1 MFEGPRGLKPAAH
14 SPRLVLACRDKDV
27 SFGEVLLQRKK
38 ITAAQLEQAT
48 AARKSSERIEHC
60 LVRLGFI
67 NERDYLEIY
76 GEQLSIPVVDLSE
89 IEIDEELLKQAPS
102 KVVHR
107 DRVIPIDRRD
117 GAIRVATNNP
127 FNLYAF
133 DELRMLMGAKI
144 ETVLATGEEI
154 SRVIKQYYGV
164 GGHTV
169 ETMIGQSDVEVISE
183 ADPDN
188 ADLIEQAQEATVVKL
203 VNEILLEAIRDRASD
218 VHIEPYEDDLK
229 IRYRIDGVLHTTN
242 VPPEIRRFHAAIVSR
257 IKILSNL
264 NIAEKRLPQDGG
276 FKIKAQN
283 RDIDLRVSIIP
294 TAFGGA
300 VVMRILDKQSVLFSL
315 DQLGLIDEPL
325 AGVNHLISQPYGII
339 LVTGPTGSG
348 KTTTLYAALNTIRND
363 TIKILTIEDPIEYY
377 LDGIQQVQIKPH
389 IGLTFAS
396 ALRSFLR
403 HDPDVILVGEIRDFD
418 TAEVAI
424 NASLTG
430 HLVFSTLH
438 TNDAVTATTRLLDMG
453 VEPFLV
459 SSAVSGVLAQRL
471 VRRICKHCREEYEPD
486 PLDVPPDFKLQ
497 PGQKVYR
504 GVGCR
509 ECRHT
514 GYRGRL
520 GIFELMMIDDK
531 IRELILQHKSATEI
545 LEAARAQGL
554 ILMREDGWAK
564 VLKGITTI
572 EEIARVTKIDA
583 AALVQ

>member
-1 MFEGPRGLKPAAH
+1 MASLTLDDVLLKRGL
-14 SPRLVLACRDKDV
+14 
-27 SFGEVLLQRKK
+27 
-38 ITAAQLEQAT
+38 ITSTQLEQAQ
-48 AARKSSERIEHC
+48 AARKPSERIEHC
-60 LVRLGFI
+60 LARLGHI
-67 NERDYLEIY
+67 REMDYLQVY
-76 GEQLSIPVVDLSE
+76 SEQLAIPLVDLSE
-89 IEIDEELLKQAPS
+89 INIDKELLQQTPTKL
-102 KVVHR
+102 VHR
-107 DRVIPIDRRD
+107 DRVIPIDRRN
-117 GAIRVATNNP
+117 GTIRVATNNP

-133 DELRMLMGAKI
+133 DELRMLMGCKI
-144 ETVLATGEEI
+144 ETVLATSEEI
-154 SRVIKQYYGV
+154 SRIIKEHFGV

-169 ETMIGQSDVEVISE
+169 ETMIGDQRVEVVVD
-183 ADPDN
+183 ADN

-218 VHIEPYEDDLK
+218 IHIEPYENDLI

-283 RDIDLRVSIIP
+283 RDIDLRISIIP
-294 TAFGGA
+294 AAFGQA
-300 VVMRILDKQSVLFSL
+300 VVMRILDKQSALMSL
-315 DQLGLIDEPL
+315 SELGLMNEALDGMNL
-325 AGVNHLISQPYGII
+325 LIQQPYGII

-348 KTTTLYAALNTIRND
+348 KTTTLYAALNAIKND
-363 TIKILTIEDPIEYY
+363 TIKILTVEDPIEYY
-377 LDGIQQVQIKPH
+377 IDGIQQVGVKPH

-396 ALRSFLR
+396 GLRSFLR
-403 HDPDVILVGEIRDFD
+403 HDPDVILVGEIRDLE

-459 SSAVSGVLAQRL
+459 SSAISGVLAQRL
-471 VRRICKHCREEYEPD
+471 VRKICKQCKEEYTPESVDIPS
-486 PLDVPPDFKLQ
+486 DFKLDK
-497 PGQKVYR
+497 GRTIFKGR
-504 GVGCR
+504 GCR
-509 ECRHT
+509 DCRHS

-520 GIFELMMIDDK
+520 GIFELLSINEE
-531 IRELILQHKSATEI
+531 IREMILQRRSAGDIQTV
-545 LEAARAQGL
+545 AKKQGL
-554 ILMREDGWAK
+554 KLMRDDGWNK

-572 EEIARVTKIDA
+572 EEIVRVTKIDVS
-583 AALVQ
+583 ALAG

>member
-1 MFEGPRGLKPAAH
+1 MSL
-14 SPRLVLACRDKDV
+14 
-27 SFGEVLLQRKK
+27 GEVLLQRKK
-38 ITAAQLEQAT
+38 ITASQLEAGMD
-48 AARKSSERIEHC
+48 ARKSNERIEQT
-60 LVRLGFI
+60 LVRLGFVD
-67 NERDYLEIY
+67 ERDYLEIY
-76 GEQLSIPVVDLSE
+76 GEQLSIPLIDLSA
-89 IEIDEELLKQAPS
+89 IDLDEELLKLAPS

-107 DRVIPIDRRD
+107 DRVIPIDRHN

-144 ETVLATGEEI
+144 ETVLATSEEI
-154 SRVIKQYYGV
+154 SRVIKQHYGV
-164 GGHTV
+164 GGQTV
-169 ETMIGQSDVEVISE
+169 EEMIGDKGEVEIVSDFDI
-183 ADPDN
+183 DN

-218 VHIEPYEDDLK
+218 IHIEPYEDDLK

-294 TAFGGA
+294 TAYGGA

-315 DQLGLIDEPL
+315 DQLGLMDEPL
-325 AGVNHLISQPYGII
+325 TGIQDLIAQPYGII

-348 KTTTLYAALNTIRND
+348 KTTTLYAALNTIRSD
-363 TIKILTIEDPIEYY
+363 AIKILTIEDPIEYY
-377 LDGIQQVQIKPH
+377 LDGIQQVGVKPN

-403 HDPDVILVGEIRDFD
+403 HDPDVILVGEIRDLE

-438 TNDAVTATTRLLDMG
+438 TNDAATATTRLLDMG
-453 VEPFLV
+453 IEPFLV
-459 SSAVSGVLAQRL
+459 SSAISGVLAQRL
-471 VRRICKHCREEYEPD
+471 IRCICKHCKEEYIPD
-486 PLDVPPDFKLQ
+486 AADLPSDFKLEK
-497 PGQKVYR
+497 GEKIFR
-504 GVGCR
+504 GAGCR
-509 ECRHT
+509 ECRQT

-520 GIFELMMIDDK
+520 GIFELLVIDDQM
-531 IRELILQHKSATEI
+531 REMILQRKSATEI
-545 LEAARAQGL
+545 QATARAEGL
-554 ILMREDGWAK
+554 KLMRDDGWAK
-564 VLKGITTI
+564 VRKGISTI
-572 EEIARVTKIDA
+572 DEIVRVTKIDA
-583 AALVQ
+583 AALGQ

>member
-1 MFEGPRGLKPAAH
+1 LRITPERRKEL
-14 SPRLVLACRDKDV
+14 LLAQDEPV
-27 SFGEVLLQRKK
+27 SLGELLQQRKS
-38 ITAAQLEQAT
+38 ITPAQLKQAK
-48 AARKSSERIEHC
+48 AVRKPSERIENC

-67 NERDYLEIY
+67 HERDYLAIY
-76 GEQLSIPVVDLSE
+76 SEQLSIPLVDLRE
-89 IEIDEELLKQAPS
+89 IKIDVDLLKQTPS

-107 DRVIPIDRRD
+107 DRVIPIDRHD
-117 GAIRVATNNP
+117 GVIRVATSNP

-144 ETVLATGEEI
+144 ETVLATTEEI
-154 SRVIKQYYGV
+154 SRVIKEHFGV
-164 GGHTV
+164 GGQTV
-169 ETMIGQSDVEVISE
+169 EQMLGESDVEVVSE
-183 ADPDN
+183 VDADN

-218 VHIEPYEDDLK
+218 VHIEPYENDLK

-300 VVMRILDKQSVLFSL
+300 VVMRILDKQSVLLSM
-315 DQLGLIDEPL
+315 DQLGIVDEAL
-325 AGVNHLISQPYGII
+325 KGMQYLISQPYGII

-348 KTTTLYAALNTIRND
+348 KTTTLYAALNTIRSD
-363 TIKILTIEDPIEYY
+363 AIKVLTIEDPIEYY

-396 ALRSFLR
+396 GLRSFLR
-403 HDPDVILVGEIRDFD
+403 HDPDVILVGEIRDLE

-438 TNDAVTATTRLLDMG
+438 TNDAVTANTRLLDMG

-459 SSAVSGVLAQRL
+459 SSAISGVLAQRL
-471 VRRICKHCREEYEPD
+471 VRRICKDCRTEYAPD
-486 PLDVPPDFKLQ
+486 RGDLPADLRLER
-497 PGQKVYR
+497 GQKLYR
-504 GVGCR
+504 GAGCR
-509 ECRHT
+509 DCRGS
-514 GYRGRL
+514 GYRGRM
-520 GIFELMMIDDK
+520 GIFELLLIDDQL
-531 IRELILQHKSATEI
+531 REMIVHRKSASD
-545 LEAARAQGL
+545 LQVVARQKGL
-554 ILMREDGWAK
+554 KLMREDGWSK
-564 VLKGITTI
+564 VLAGSTTV
-572 EEIARVTKIDA
+572 EEVVRVTKTDVSAVI
-583 AALVQ
+583 

>member
-1 MFEGPRGLKPAAH
+1 MSVGET
-14 SPRLVLACRDKDV
+14 LVD
-27 SFGEVLLQRKK
+27 SKK
-38 ITAAQLEQAT
+38 ITKAQLEQAL
-48 AARKSSERIEHC
+48 ASRKSSERVEHS

-67 NERDYLEIY
+67 DERDFLEVY
-76 GEQLSIPVVDLSE
+76 GKQLQIPLIDLAE
-89 IEIDEELLKQAPS
+89 IEIDEELLRQAPA

-107 DRVIPIDRRD
+107 DRVIPIDRHN
-117 GAIRVATNNP
+117 GSIRVATNNP

-154 SRVIKQYYGV
+154 SRVIKQHFGV

-169 ETMIGQSDVEVISE
+169 EAMMDGSEMQVVVES
-183 ADPDN
+183 DPDN

-300 VVMRILDKQSVLFSL
+300 VVMRILDKQSVMMSL

-325 AGVNHLISQPYGII
+325 AGVQHLISQPYGII

-363 TIKILTIEDPIEYY
+363 TIKILTVEDPIEYY
-377 LDGIQQVQIKPH
+377 LDGIQQVGVKAN

-396 ALRSFLR
+396 GLRSFLR
-403 HDPDVILVGEIRDFD
+403 HDPDVILVGEIRDLE

-438 TNDAVTATTRLLDMG
+438 TNDAATAATRLLDMG

-459 SSAVSGVLAQRL
+459 SSAISGVLGQRL
-471 VRRICKHCREEYEPD
+471 VRRICKHCKEEYIPD
-486 PLDVPPDFKLQ
+486 PIDVPSDFLIE
-497 PGQKVYR
+497 PGQPVFR
-504 GVGCR
+504 GAGCR
-509 ECRHT
+509 ECRHS
-514 GYRGRL
+514 GYRGRV
-520 GIFELMMIDDK
+520 GIYELLMINEE
-531 IRELILQHKSATEI
+531 IREMILRRKSAGEL
-545 LEAARAQGL
+545 LEVARTKHGL
-554 ILMREDGWAK
+554 KVMREDGLAK
-564 VLKGITTI
+564 VLQGFTTI
-572 EEIARVTKIDA
+572 EEINRVTKVDVS
-583 AALVQ
+583 ALD

>member
-1 MFEGPRGLKPAAH
+1 MP
-14 SPRLVLACRDKDV
+14 VTI
-27 SFGEVLLQRKK
+27 GEVLLQRKV
-38 ITAAQLEQAT
+38 ITPAQLKEAKG
-48 AARKSSERIEHC
+48 ARKASERIEHC
-60 LVRLGFI
+60 LVRLGHI
-67 NERDYLEIY
+67 DEREYLEVY
-76 GEQLSIPVVDLSE
+76 SEQLSVPLVDLAKV
-89 IEIDEELLKQAPS
+89 EIDAELLRQTPS
-102 KVVHR
+102 KLVHR
-107 DRVIPIDRRD
+107 DRVIPIDRHN
-117 GAIRVATNNP
+117 GTIRVATNNP

-154 SRVIKQYYGV
+154 SRVIKQHFGV

-169 ETMIGQSDVEVISE
+169 EAMIDESDDGGVTVVSE
-183 ADPDN
+183 YDQDN

-203 VNEILLEAIRDRASD
+203 VNEILLEAVRDRASD
-218 VHIEPYEDDLK
+218 VHIEPYENDLK

-264 NIAEKRLPQDGG
+264 NIAERRLPQDGG
-276 FKIKAQN
+276 FKIRAQN

-300 VVMRILDKQSVLFSL
+300 VVMRILDKQSVLISL
-315 DQLGLIDEPL
+315 DQLGLIDEAL
-325 AGVNHLISQPYGII
+325 EGVQQLISQPYGII

-348 KTTTLYAALNTIRND
+348 KTTTLYSALNSIRND
-363 TIKILTIEDPIEYY
+363 TIKILTVEDPIEYY
-377 LDGIQQVQIKPH
+377 LDGIQQVGVKPN

-396 ALRSFLR
+396 GLRSFLR
-403 HDPDVILVGEIRDFD
+403 HDPDVILVGEIRDLE

-459 SSAVSGVLAQRL
+459 SSSISGVLAQRL
-471 VRRICKHCREEYEPD
+471 VRKICKHCAEPYTPEAAD
-486 PLDVPPDFKLQ
+486 LPSDLVLAK
-497 PGQKVYR
+497 GQKLTR
-504 GVGCR
+504 GAGCR
-509 ECRHT
+509 ECRNS

-520 GIFELMMIDDK
+520 GIFELLMISDEL
-531 IRELILQHKSATEI
+531 REMIVHRQSATDMYAI
-545 LEAARAQGL
+545 ARKQGL
-554 ILMREDGWAK
+554 KPMREDGWAK
-564 VLKGITTI
+564 VRAGMTTI
-572 EEIARVTKIDA
+572 DEIVRVTKVDI
-583 AALVQ
+583 AALD

>member
-1 MFEGPRGLKPAAH
+1 VSVGDV
-14 SPRLVLACRDKDV
+14 LVKR
-27 SFGEVLLQRKK
+27 SK
-38 ITAAQLEQAT
+38 ITKAQLEQGRSAQ
-48 AARKSSERIEHC
+48 KPSERVEQC

-67 NERDYLEIY
+67 DERDYLEVY
-76 GEQLSIPVVDLSE
+76 GEQLHIPLVDLSE
-89 IEIDEELLKQAPS
+89 IEIDEDLLKQAPT

-107 DRVIPIDRRD
+107 DRVIPIDRSN
-117 GAIRVATNNP
+117 GSIRVATNNP

-133 DELRMLMGAKI
+133 DELRMLMGSKI

-154 SRVIKQYYGV
+154 SRVIKQHFGV

-169 ETMIGQSDVEVISE
+169 EAMIDDGDVVELIGE
-183 ADPDN
+183 HDADN

-300 VVMRILDKQSVLFSL
+300 VVMRILDKQSVLLSL
-315 DQLGLIDEPL
+315 DQLGLIDEAL
-325 AGVNHLISQPYGII
+325 DGVTQLINQPYGII

-363 TIKILTIEDPIEYY
+363 TIKILTVEDPIEYY
-377 LDGIQQVQIKPH
+377 LDGIQQVNVKTD
-389 IGLTFAS
+389 IGLSFA
-396 ALRSFLR
+396 AGLRSFLR
-403 HDPDVILVGEIRDFD
+403 HDPDVILVGEIRDLE

-438 TNDAVTATTRLLDMG
+438 TNDAVTAATRLLDMG

-471 VRRICKHCREEYEPD
+471 VRRICKHCKEEYVPE
-486 PLDVPPDFKLQ
+486 PLDVPNDFALE
-497 PGQKVYR
+497 PGQKVSR

-509 ECRHT
+509 ECRHS
-514 GYRGRL
+514 GYRGRV
-520 GIFELMMIDDK
+520 GIYELLLINDE
-531 IRELILQHKSATEI
+531 IREMILHRQSAGEI
-545 LEAARAQGL
+545 LEVARTKHNL
-554 ILMREDGWAK
+554 KVMREDGWAK
-564 VLKGITTI
+564 VIKGYTTI
-572 EEIARVTKIDA
+572 EEITRVTKVDV
-583 AALVQ
+583 AALD

>member
-1 MFEGPRGLKPAAH
+1 M
-14 SPRLVLACRDKDV
+14 

>member
-1 MFEGPRGLKPAAH
+1 MSLGK
-14 SPRLVLACRDKDV
+14 
-27 SFGEVLLQRKK
+27 VLLQRKK

-48 AARKSSERIEHC
+48 AARKPSERIEQC
-60 LVRLGFI
+60 LARLGFVS
-67 NERDYLEIY
+67 EREYLEIY
-76 GEQLSIPVVDLSE
+76 GEQLSIPLVELSE
-89 IEIDEELLKQAPS
+89 IAIDAELLKRAPTTI
-102 KVVHR
+102 VHR
-107 DRVIPIDRRD
+107 DRVIPIDQQN
-117 GAIRVATNNP
+117 GCIRVATSNP

-144 ETVLATGEEI
+144 ETVLATSEEI
-154 SRVIKQYYGV
+154 SRVIKQHYGV

-169 ETMIGQSDVEVISE
+169 ESMIGDSQVEIVGEID
-183 ADPDN
+183 ADN

-294 TAFGGA
+294 TAYGGA
-300 VVMRILDKQSVLFSL
+300 VVMRILDKQSVLLSL
-315 DQLGLIDEPL
+315 QQLGLTDEPL
-325 AGVNHLISQPYGII
+325 VGVKHLISQPYGII

-363 TIKILTIEDPIEYY
+363 AIKILTIEDPIEYY

-396 ALRSFLR
+396 GLRSFLR
-403 HDPDVILVGEIRDFD
+403 HDPDVILVGEIRDIE

-459 SSAVSGVLAQRL
+459 SSAISGVLGQRL
-471 VRRICKHCREEYEPD
+471 TRKICKHCREEYVPD
-486 PLDVPPDFKLQ
+486 RVDVPPDFKLE
-497 PGQKVYR
+497 PGAKVCR
-504 GVGCR
+504 GTGCR
-509 ECRHT
+509 ECRNS

-520 GIFELMMIDDK
+520 GIFELLMINDEL
-531 IRELILQHKSATEI
+531 REMILHRKSAGEL
-545 LEAARAQGL
+545 LEVARRKHGL
-554 ILMREDGWAK
+554 KVMREDGWLK
-564 VLKGITTI
+564 VLNGHTTI
-572 EEIARVTKIDA
+572 DEIVRVTKVDVGAIDE
-583 AALVQ
+583 

>member
-1 MFEGPRGLKPAAH
+1 
-14 SPRLVLACRDKDV
+14 V
-27 SFGEVLLQRKK
+27 SLGEVLLERRR
-38 ITAAQLEQAT
+38 ISAAQLDQAM
-48 AARKSSERIEHC
+48 AARKPSERIEHC

-67 NERDYLEIY
+67 TERDYLEIF
-76 GEQLSIPVVDLSE
+76 GEQLSIPVIDLSQVQ
-89 IEIDEELLKQAPS
+89 IDPELLRQAPS

-107 DRVIPIDRRD
+107 DRVIPIDRHN
-117 GAIRVATNNP
+117 GCIRVATSNP

-133 DELRMLMGAKI
+133 DELRMLMGSKI
-144 ETVLATGEEI
+144 ETVLATTEEI
-154 SRVIKQYYGV
+154 SRVIKQYFGV
-164 GGHTV
+164 GGQTV
-169 ETMIGQSDVEVISE
+169 EAMLGESDVEVIRE
-183 ADPDN
+183 ADADN

-218 VHIEPYEDDLK
+218 VHVEPYENDLK

-283 RDIDLRVSIIP
+283 RDIDIRVSIIP

-300 VVMRILDKQSVLFSL
+300 VVLRILDKQSALLSL
-315 DQLGLIDEPL
+315 AELGLMDEAL
-325 AGVNHLISQPYGII
+325 QGVQFLISQPYGII

-348 KTTTLYAALNTIRND
+348 KTTTLYAALNSIKND
-363 TIKILTIEDPIEYY
+363 KIKVLTIEDPIEYY

-396 ALRSFLR
+396 GLRSFLR
-403 HDPDVILVGEIRDFD
+403 HDPDVILVGEIRDLE

-438 TNDAVTATTRLLDMG
+438 TNDAVTSTTRLLDMG

-459 SSAVSGVLAQRL
+459 SSSISGVLAQRL
-471 VRRICKHCREEYEPD
+471 VRRNCKHCKETYVPEPHEVPAD
-486 PLDVPPDFKLQ
+486 FPLASGEKI
-497 PGQKVYR
+497 YR
-504 GVGCR
+504 GKGCR
-509 ECRHT
+509 ECRNT
-514 GYRGRL
+514 GYRGRM
-520 GIFELMMIDDK
+520 GIFELMLVNDQ
-531 IRELILQHKSATEI
+531 IREMIVQRRSATDILQV
-545 LEAARAQGL
+545 ARKQGL
-554 ILMREDGWAK
+554 KLMREDAWAK
-564 VLKGITTI
+564 VRKGLTTV
-572 EEIARVTKIDA
+572 EEVARVTKSDMA
-583 AALVQ
+583 AAVK

>member
-1 MFEGPRGLKPAAH
+1 MSL
-14 SPRLVLACRDKDV
+14 
-27 SFGEVLLQRKK
+27 GEVLVQKKK
-38 ITAAQLEQAT
+38 ITTAQLEQA
-48 AARKSSERIEHC
+48 AGARKSSERIEHC

-67 NERDYLEIY
+67 DERDYLEVY
-76 GEQLSIPVVDLSE
+76 GEQLSIPLVDLSE
-89 IEIDEELLKQAPS
+89 VDIDAELLQQAPS

-107 DRVIPIDRRD
+107 DRVIPIDRHN
-117 GAIRVATNNP
+117 GSIRVATNNP

-154 SRVIKQYYGV
+154 SRVIKQHYGV

-169 ETMIGQSDVEVISE
+169 EAMIGESDVEVIGE
-183 ADPDN
+183 IDPDN

-229 IRYRIDGVLHTTN
+229 IRYRVDGVLHTTN

-300 VVMRILDKQSVLFSL
+300 VVMRILDKQSVLMSL
-315 DQLGLIDEPL
+315 DQLGLIDEAL
-325 AGVNHLISQPYGII
+325 EGVTHLINQPYGII

-348 KTTTLYAALNTIRND
+348 KTTTLYGALNTIKND
-363 TIKILTIEDPIEYY
+363 TIKILTVEDPIEYY
-377 LDGIQQVQIKPH
+377 LDGIQQVGVKAN
-389 IGLTFAS
+389 IGLTFA
-396 ALRSFLR
+396 AGLRAFLR
-403 HDPDVILVGEIRDFD
+403 HDPDVILVGEIRDLE

-438 TNDAVTATTRLLDMG
+438 TNDAVTAATRLLDMG

-471 VRRICKHCREEYEPD
+471 VRKICKHCKEEFTPD
-486 PLDVPPDFKLQ
+486 PVDIPPDFTVEK
-497 PGQKVYR
+497 GQKFSR
-504 GVGCR
+504 GAGCR
-509 ECRHT
+509 ECRHS
-514 GYRGRL
+514 GYRGRM
-520 GIFELMMIDDK
+520 GIFELLMINDE
-531 IRELILQHKSATEI
+531 IREMILNRKSAGEI
-545 LEAARAQGL
+545 LDVARAKYDL
-554 ILMREDGWAK
+554 KVMREDGFSK
-564 VLKGITTI
+564 VLKGMTTL
-572 EEIARVTKIDA
+572 EEIARVTKVDIS
-583 AALVQ
+583 ALD

>member
-1 MFEGPRGLKPAAH
+1 MSIGET
-14 SPRLVLACRDKDV
+14 LV
-27 SFGEVLLQRKK
+27 QRKK
-38 ITAAQLEQAT
+38 ITAAQLKEAA
-48 AARKSSERIEHC
+48 AARKPSERVEHC
-60 LVRLGFI
+60 LVRLGYI
-67 NERDYLEIY
+67 AERDFLSVYS
-76 GEQLSIPVVDLSE
+76 EQLSIPFVELSDVTIDMDL
-89 IEIDEELLKQAPS
+89 LRQTPS

-107 DRVIPIDRRD
+107 DRVVPIDRNN
-117 GAIRVATNNP
+117 GTIRVATSNP

-144 ETVLATGEEI
+144 ETVLATSEEI
-154 SRVIKQYYGV
+154 SRVIKQHFGV
-164 GGHTV
+164 GGDTI
-169 ETMIGQSDVEVISE
+169 EQMIGHSDVEVIRDS
-183 ADPDN
+183 DPDN

-242 VPPEIRRFHAAIVSR
+242 VPPEIRRFQSAIVSR

-300 VVMRILDKQSVLFSL
+300 VVMRILDKQSTLLSL
-315 DQLGLIDEPL
+315 AQLGLMDDALTGMEY
-325 AGVNHLISQPYGII
+325 VISQPYGII

-348 KTTTLYAALNTIRND
+348 KTTTLYAALNSIKSD
-363 TIKILTIEDPIEYY
+363 KIKILTIEDPIEYY
-377 LDGIQQVQIKPH
+377 LDGIQQVQVKPH

-396 ALRSFLR
+396 GLRSFLR
-403 HDPDVILVGEIRDFD
+403 HDPDVILVGEIRDLE

-438 TNDAVTATTRLLDMG
+438 TNDAVTASTRLLDMG

-459 SSAVSGVLAQRL
+459 SSAVSGVLGQRL
-471 VRRICKHCREEYEPD
+471 VRRICKHCKEEYAPERGE
-486 PLDVPPDFKLQ
+486 VPSDFKLE
-497 PGQKVYR
+497 PGQKLTR
-504 GVGCR
+504 GRGCR
-509 ECRHT
+509 ECRNS
-514 GYRGRL
+514 GYRGRF
-520 GIFELMMIDDK
+520 GIYELLMITP
-531 IRELILQHKSATEI
+531 ELRDMIVQRKSATE
-545 LEAARAQGL
+545 LQTVARRQGL
-554 ILMREDGWAK
+554 KLMRDDGWSK
-564 VLKGITTI
+564 VLKGDTTV
-572 EEIARVTKIDA
+572 EEVVRVTKVDV
-583 AALVQ
+583 AALA

>member
-1 MFEGPRGLKPAAH
+1 VTVA
-14 SPRLVLACRDKDV
+14 
-27 SFGEVLLQRKK
+27 EVLVSLKK
-38 ITAAQLEQAT
+38 VSDAQLKEAQ
-48 AARKSSERIEHC
+48 AARKPTERIEQA

-67 NERDYLEIY
+67 NERDYLTIY
-76 GEQLSIPVVDLSE
+76 SEQLSIPLIDLSDV
-89 IEIDEELLKQAPS
+89 EIDPELLKQTPS

-107 DRVIPIDRRD
+107 DRVVPIDRHN
-117 GAIRVATNNP
+117 GTIRVATNNP

-133 DELRMLMGAKI
+133 DELRMLMGARI

-154 SRVIKQYYGV
+154 ARVIRQNYGV
-164 GGHTV
+164 GGDTVDQMMGGQRADTV
-169 ETMIGQSDVEVISE
+169 EVVSE
-183 ADPDN
+183 YEQDN

-203 VNEILLEAIRDRASD
+203 VNEILIEAIRDRASD
-218 VHIEPYEDDLK
+218 VHIEPYEGDLK

-300 VVMRILDKQSVLFSL
+300 VVMRILDKQSALTSL
-315 DQLGLIDEPL
+315 NNLGMQGQAYE
-325 AGVNHLISQPYGII
+325 AMTKLISQPYGII

-348 KTTTLYAALNTIRND
+348 KTTTLYSALNAIKND
-363 TIKILTIEDPIEYY
+363 SIKILTIEDPIEYY

-396 ALRSFLR
+396 GLRAFLR
-403 HDPDVILVGEIRDFD
+403 HDPDVILVGEIRDLD

-459 SSAVSGVLAQRL
+459 SSAISGVLAQRL
-471 VRRICKHCREEYEPD
+471 VRKICSNCRTAYTPD
-486 PLDVPPDFKLQ
+486 PSELPGDFKIE
-497 PGQKVYR
+497 PGTEIYR
-504 GVGCR
+504 GAGCR
-509 ECRHT
+509 DCRDS

-520 GIFELMMIDDK
+520 GIYELLNIDDEM
-531 IRELILQHKSATEI
+531 REMIVTRKSAGEI
-545 LEAARAQGL
+545 LEVARRKGL
-554 ILMREDGWAK
+554 ELMREDGWFK
-564 VLKGITTI
+564 VKEGITTV
-572 EEIARVTKIDA
+572 EEVTRVTKVDVE
-583 AALVQ
+583 ALAD

>member
-1 MFEGPRGLKPAAH
+1 M
-14 SPRLVLACRDKDV
+14 SI
-27 SFGEVLLQRKK
+27 GEVLHQRKL
-38 ITAAQLEQAT
+38 ISSTQLKQARS
-48 AARKSSERIEHC
+48 AKQPSERIEHC

-67 NERDYLEIY
+67 EERDFLQVYS
-76 GEQLSIPVVDLSE
+76 EQLSIPLVELSE
-89 IEIDEELLKQAPS
+89 VQIDQELLMRTPS

-117 GAIRVATNNP
+117 GVIRVATNNP
-127 FNLYAF
+127 FNVYAF

-144 ETVLATGEEI
+144 ETVLATSEEI
-154 SRVIKQYYGV
+154 SRVIKQHFGV

-169 ETMIGQSDVEVISE
+169 EAMLGESGLEVVKE
-183 ADPDN
+183 ADADN

-218 VHIEPYEDDLK
+218 VHIEPYENDLK

-300 VVMRILDKQSVLFSL
+300 VVMRILDKQSVLLSL
-315 DQLGLIDEPL
+315 DQLGLIDEAL
-325 AGVNHLISQPYGII
+325 AGVQHVISQPYGII

-348 KTTTLYAALNTIRND
+348 KTTTLYAALNTIRSD
-363 TIKILTIEDPIEYY
+363 KIKILTIEDPIEYY

-389 IGLTFAS
+389 IGLSFA
-396 ALRSFLR
+396 AGLRSFLR
-403 HDPDVILVGEIRDFD
+403 HDPDVILVGEIRDLE

-438 TNDAVTATTRLLDMG
+438 TNDAVTSTTRLLDMG

-459 SSAVSGVLAQRL
+459 SSAISAVLAQRL
-471 VRRICKHCREEYEPD
+471 VRRTCKACKEEYTPD
-486 PLDVPPDFKLQ
+486 PRELPSDLKIEE
-497 PGQKVYR
+497 GQTLIR
-504 GVGCR
+504 GRGCR
-509 ECRHT
+509 ECRNS

-520 GIFELMMIDDK
+520 GIFELLLISDELREMIVQ
-531 IRELILQHKSATEI
+531 RRSATEM
-545 LEAARAQGL
+545 LTVARRNGL
-554 ILMREDGWAK
+554 KLMREDGWSK
-564 VLKGITTI
+564 VLKGMTTV
-572 EEIARVTKIDA
+572 EEVVRVTKIDVI
-583 AALVQ
+583 ALG

>member
-1 MFEGPRGLKPAAH
+1 MTVGD
-14 SPRLVLACRDKDV
+14 VLQ
-27 SFGEVLLQRKK
+27 QRKI
-38 ITAAQLEQAT
+38 ITSAQLKEAKT
-48 AARKSSERIEHC
+48 ARKASERIEHC
-60 LVRLGFI
+60 LVRLGYI
-67 NERDYLEIY
+67 DERHYLEVY
-76 GEQLSIPVVDLSE
+76 SEQLSVPLVDLSK
-89 IEIDEELLKQAPS
+89 IEIDDELLRQTPS
-102 KVVHR
+102 KLVHR
-107 DRVIPIDRRD
+107 DRVIPIDRHN
-117 GAIRVATNNP
+117 GTIRVATNNP

-154 SRVIKQYYGV
+154 SRVIKQHFGV

-169 ETMIGQSDVEVISE
+169 EAMIGDSEDVTVVSE
-183 ADPDN
+183 FNQDN

-218 VHIEPYEDDLK
+218 VHIEPYENDLK

-264 NIAEKRLPQDGG
+264 NIAERRLPQDGG
-276 FKIKAQN
+276 FKIRAQN

-300 VVMRILDKQSVLFSL
+300 VVMRILDKQSVLISL
-315 DQLGLIDEPL
+315 DQLGLMDEAL
-325 AGVNHLISQPYGII
+325 EGVEKLISQPYGII

-348 KTTTLYAALNTIRND
+348 KTTTLYSALNSIKND
-363 TIKILTIEDPIEYY
+363 EVKILTIEDPIEYY
-377 LDGIQQVQIKPH
+377 LDGIQQVGVKPN

-396 ALRSFLR
+396 GLRSFLR
-403 HDPDVILVGEIRDFD
+403 HDPDVILVGEIRDLE

-459 SSAVSGVLAQRL
+459 SSSISGVLAQRL
-471 VRRICKHCREEYEPD
+471 VRKVCKHCMEEYTPNVN
-486 PLDVPPDFKLQ
+486 DVPSDLVLEK
-497 PGQKVYR
+497 GQKLTR
-504 GVGCR
+504 GAGCR
-509 ECRHT
+509 ECRNS

-520 GIFELMMIDDK
+520 GIFELLLISDKLRDMIVRRD
-531 IRELILQHKSATEI
+531 SATEM
-545 LEAARAQGL
+545 LTVARKQGL
-554 ILMREDGWAK
+554 KSMREDGWAK
-564 VLKGITTI
+564 VRKGLTTI
-572 EEIARVTKIDA
+572 EEVVRVTKVDI
-583 AALVQ
+583 AALD

>member
-1 MFEGPRGLKPAAH
+1 
-14 SPRLVLACRDKDV
+14 V
-27 SFGEVLLQRKK
+27 SFGEVLLKQKK
-38 ITAAQLEQAT
+38 ITAAQLEQAV
-48 AARKSSERIEHC
+48 AVRKPSERIEHC

-67 NERDYLEIY
+67 NEVDYLEIY

-89 IEIDEELLKQAPS
+89 IEIDEELLRQAPS

-107 DRVIPIDRRD
+107 DRVIPIDRHN

-144 ETVLATGEEI
+144 ETVLATSEEI
-154 SRVIKQYYGV
+154 SRVIKKYYGV

-169 ETMIGQSDVEVISE
+169 EAMIGHSDVEIISE
-183 ADPDN
+183 TDPDN

-218 VHIEPYEDDLK
+218 IHIEPYEDDLK

-300 VVMRILDKQSVLFSL
+300 VVMRILDKQSVLFAL
-315 DQLGLIDEPL
+315 EQLGLIGEPL
-325 AGVNHLISQPYGII
+325 AGVLHLISQPYGII

-363 TIKILTIEDPIEYY
+363 TIKILTVEDPIEYY

-396 ALRSFLR
+396 GLRSFLR
-403 HDPDVILVGEIRDFD
+403 HDPDVILVGEIRDLD

-459 SSAVSGVLAQRL
+459 SSAISGVLAQRL
-471 VRRICKHCREEYEPD
+471 IRRICKHCREEYE
-486 PLDVPPDFKLQ
+486 LDALDLPSDFKLER
-497 PGQKVYR
+497 GQKVYR
-504 GVGCR
+504 GAGCR
-509 ECRHT
+509 ECRQT

-520 GIFELMMIDDK
+520 GIFELLMIDGVM
-531 IRELILQHKSATEI
+531 REMILQRKSATEI
-545 LEAARAQGL
+545 LETAQKRGL
-554 ILMREDGWAK
+554 KLMREDGWAK
-564 VLKGITTI
+564 VLKGITTV
-572 EEIARVTKIDA
+572 EEIVRVTKIDA
-583 AALVQ
+583 AALVG

>member
-1 MFEGPRGLKPAAH
+1 M
-14 SPRLVLACRDKDV
+14 SV
-27 SFGEVLLQRKK
+27 SLGEVLLQRKK
-38 ITAAQLEQAT
+38 ITASQLET
-48 AARKSSERIEHC
+48 AMDARKSNERIEQT
-60 LVRLGFI
+60 LVRLGFVD
-67 NERDYLEIY
+67 ERDYLEIY
-76 GEQLSIPVVDLSE
+76 GEQLSIPLIDLSAVE
-89 IEIDEELLKQAPS
+89 LDEELLKLAPS

-107 DRVIPIDRRD
+107 DRVIPIDRHN

-144 ETVLATGEEI
+144 ETVLATSEEI
-154 SRVIKQYYGV
+154 SRVIKKHFGV
-164 GGHTV
+164 GGRTI
-169 ETMIGQSDVEVISE
+169 EEMIGENEGVEVVS
-183 ADPDN
+183 DFDVDN

-218 VHIEPYEDDLK
+218 IHIEPYEEDLR

-283 RDIDLRVSIIP
+283 RDIDLRVSVIP
-294 TAFGGA
+294 TAFGSA

-315 DQLGLIDEPL
+315 DQLGLTDEPL
-325 AGVNHLISQPYGII
+325 AGVQRLISQPYGII

-348 KTTTLYAALNTIRND
+348 KTTTLYAALNTIRTD
-363 TIKILTIEDPIEYY
+363 AIKILTIEDPIEYY
-377 LDGIQQVQIKPH
+377 LDGIQQVGVKPN

-403 HDPDVILVGEIRDFD
+403 HDPDVILVGEIRDLE

-438 TNDAVTATTRLLDMG
+438 TNDAATATTRLLDMG
-453 VEPFLV
+453 IEPFLV
-459 SSAVSGVLAQRL
+459 SSAISGVLAQRL
-471 VRRICKHCREEYEPD
+471 IRCICKHCKEEYIPD
-486 PLDVPPDFKLQ
+486 AADLPSDFKLEK
-497 PGQKVYR
+497 GEKIFR
-504 GVGCR
+504 GAGCR
-509 ECRHT
+509 ECRQT

-520 GIFELMMIDDK
+520 GIFELLVIDDQM
-531 IRELILQHKSATEI
+531 REMILQRKSATEI
-545 LEAARAQGL
+545 QAAARAEGL
-554 ILMREDGWAK
+554 KLMREDGWAK
-564 VLKGITTI
+564 VRKGISTI
-572 EEIARVTKIDA
+572 DEIVRVTKIDA

>member
-1 MFEGPRGLKPAAH
+1 M
-14 SPRLVLACRDKDV
+14 SI
-27 SFGEVLLQRKK
+27 GEVLQQRKL
-38 ITAAQLEQAT
+38 ITPAQLKQAKG
-48 AARKSSERIEHC
+48 ARQPSERIEHC

-67 NERDYLEIY
+67 EERDYLQVY
-76 GEQLSIPVVDLSE
+76 SEQLSIPLVELSE
-89 IEIDEELLKQAPS
+89 VQVDEELLRQTPS

-107 DRVIPIDRRD
+107 DRVIPIDRHD
-117 GAIRVATNNP
+117 GVIRVATNNP
-127 FNLYAF
+127 FNVYAF

-144 ETVLATGEEI
+144 ETVLATSEEI
-154 SRVIKQYYGV
+154 SRVIKQHFGV
-164 GGHTV
+164 GGHTID
-169 ETMIGQSDVEVISE
+169 TMIGEDRGVEVVKDVD
-183 ADPDN
+183 ADN

-218 VHIEPYEDDLK
+218 VHIEPYENDLK

-242 VPPEIRRFHAAIVSR
+242 VPPEIRRFQAAIVSR

-300 VVMRILDKQSVLFSL
+300 VVMRILDKQSVLLSL
-315 DQLGLIDEPL
+315 DQLGLIDEAL
-325 AGVNHLISQPYGII
+325 AGVLHVISQPYGII

-348 KTTTLYAALNTIRND
+348 KTTTLYAALNTIRTD
-363 TIKILTIEDPIEYY
+363 KIKILTIEDPIEYY

-389 IGLTFAS
+389 IGLTFA
-396 ALRSFLR
+396 AGLRSFLR
-403 HDPDVILVGEIRDFD
+403 HDPDVILVGEIRDLE

-438 TNDAVTATTRLLDMG
+438 TNDAVTSTTRLLDMG

-459 SSAVSGVLAQRL
+459 SSAISGVLAQRL
-471 VRRICKHCREEYEPD
+471 VRRTCKACKEEYTPD
-486 PLDVPPDFKLQ
+486 PRELPSDLKLE
-497 PGQKVYR
+497 PGQKLTR
-504 GVGCR
+504 GRGCR
-509 ECRHT
+509 ECRNS

-520 GIFELMMIDDK
+520 GIFELLLINDELRDMIVQ
-531 IRELILQHKSATEI
+531 RRSATEM
-545 LEAARAQGL
+545 LTVARKRG
-554 ILMREDGWAK
+554 IKLMRDDGWTK
-564 VLKGITTI
+564 VIKGMTTV
-572 EEIARVTKIDA
+572 EEVLRVTKIDVS
-583 AALVQ
+583 ALG

>member
-1 MFEGPRGLKPAAH
+1 MSL
-14 SPRLVLACRDKDV
+14 
-27 SFGEVLLQRKK
+27 GELLQQRKV
-38 ITAAQLEQAT
+38 ITAAQLKQAK
-48 AARKSSERIEHC
+48 AARKSSERIENC

-67 NERDYLEIY
+67 HERDVLAIY
-76 GEQLSIPVVDLSE
+76 SEQLSIPLIDLNE
-89 IEIDEELLKQAPS
+89 VPIDVELLKQTPS

-107 DRVIPIDRRD
+107 DRVIPIDRHD
-117 GAIRVATNNP
+117 GTIRVATSNP

-144 ETVLATGEEI
+144 ETVLATSEEI
-154 SRVIKQYYGV
+154 SRIIKQHFGV
-164 GGHTV
+164 GGQTV
-169 ETMIGQSDVEVISE
+169 EAMLGETDVEIVSE
-183 ADPDN
+183 YDTDN

-218 VHIEPYEDDLK
+218 VHIEPYENDLK

-283 RDIDLRVSIIP
+283 RDIDIRVSIIP

-300 VVMRILDKQSVLFSL
+300 VVLRLLDKQSALMSL
-315 DQLGLIDEPL
+315 ERLGMMDEAL
-325 AGVNHLISQPYGII
+325 AGTKQLISQPYGII

-348 KTTTLYAALNTIRND
+348 KTTTLYAALNSIKND

-377 LDGIQQVQIKPH
+377 LDGIQQVQVKPH

-396 ALRSFLR
+396 GLRAFLR
-403 HDPDVILVGEIRDFD
+403 HDPDVILVGEIRDLD

-438 TNDAVTATTRLLDMG
+438 TNDAVTSTTRLLDMG

-471 VRRICKHCREEYEPD
+471 VRQICKHCREEYLPERV
-486 PLDVPPDFKLQ
+486 DVPPDFKLE
-497 PGQKVYR
+497 PGQKLFR
-504 GVGCR
+504 GSGCR

-520 GIFELMMIDDK
+520 GIFELLSINDQ
-531 IRELILQHKSATEI
+531 IREMIVNRKSARDI
-545 LEAARAQGL
+545 LEIAIGHGL
-554 ILMREDGWAK
+554 KVMREDAWSK
-564 VLKGITTI
+564 VRLGITTI
-572 EEIARVTKIDA
+572 EEVVRVTKVDISMI
-583 AALVQ
+583 VPS

>member
-1 MFEGPRGLKPAAH
+1 MERGI
-14 SPRLVLACRDKDV
+14 
-27 SFGEVLLQRKK
+27 
-38 ITAAQLEQAT
+38 ITAAQLEQGKS
-48 AARKSSERIEHC
+48 ARKPSERIEHC
-60 LVRLGFI
+60 LFRLGI
-67 NERDYLEIY
+67 IEERDYLQIY
-76 GEQLSIPVVDLSE
+76 SEQLSIPLMDLSE
-89 IEIDEELLKQAPS
+89 VAIDPALLQETPS

-107 DRVIPIDRRD
+107 DRVIPIDRHN
-117 GAIRVATNNP
+117 GTIRVATCNP

-144 ETVLATGEEI
+144 ETVLASSEEI
-154 SRVIKQYYGV
+154 SRVIKEHFGV

-169 ETMIGQSDVEVISE
+169 ESMIGDNLLEVVSEFDSDS
-183 ADPDN
+183 

-218 VHIEPYEDDLK
+218 IHIEPYEDDLK
-229 IRYRIDGVLHTTN
+229 VRYRIDGVLHTTN

-294 TAFGGA
+294 TAYGGA
-300 VVMRILDKQSVLFSL
+300 VVMRILDKQSALMSL
-315 DQLGLIDEPL
+315 DTLGLMDEAL
-325 AGVNHLISQPYGII
+325 EGVLHLIKQPFGIL

-348 KTTTLYAALNTIRND
+348 KTTTLYGSLNTIRSD
-363 TIKILTIEDPIEYY
+363 SIKILTVEDPIEYY
-377 LDGIQQVQIKPH
+377 LPGIQQVQIKPH

-396 ALRSFLR
+396 GLRSFLR
-403 HDPDVILVGEIRDFD
+403 HDPDVILVGEIRDLE

-438 TNDAVTATTRLLDMG
+438 TNDAATATTRLLDMG

-459 SSAVSGVLAQRL
+459 SSAISGVLAQRL
-471 VRRICKHCREEYEPD
+471 VRKICTGCREEYTPD
-486 PLDVPPDFKLQ
+486 PLDVPPDLMLEPGRKLF
-497 PGQKVYR
+497 R
-504 GVGCR
+504 GAGCR
-509 ECRHT
+509 DCRHS

-520 GIFELMMIDDK
+520 GIFELLIVNDDL
-531 IRELILQHKSATEI
+531 RELILARKSAAEI
-545 LEAARAQGL
+545 QEAACRNGL
-554 ILMREDGWAK
+554 KLMREDGWAK
-564 VLKGITTI
+564 VRKGITTV
-572 EEIARVTKIDA
+572 EEVVRVTKVDA
-583 AALVQ
+583 ITSKK

>member
-1 MFEGPRGLKPAAH
+1 MSIGDILLK
-14 SPRLVLACRDKDV
+14 
-27 SFGEVLLQRKK
+27 RKK
-38 ITAAQLEQAT
+38 ITSAQLQQGRADK
-48 AARKSSERIEHC
+48 KSSERIEHC
-60 LVRLGFI
+60 LVRLGLV
-67 NERDYLEIY
+67 NEREILAIY
-76 GEQLSIPVVDLSE
+76 SEQLAIPIVDISD
-89 IEIDEELLKQAPS
+89 IEIDPELLRLTPS

-107 DRVIPIDRRD
+107 DRVIPIDRHD
-117 GAIRVATNNP
+117 GTIRVATSNP

-133 DELRMLMGAKI
+133 DELRMLMRAKI

-154 SRVIKQYYGV
+154 SRVIKQHFGV
-164 GGHTV
+164 GGDTV
-169 ETMIGQSDVEVISE
+169 EQMIGSSDVEVITE
-183 ADPDN
+183 QNADN

-300 VVMRILDKQSVLFSL
+300 VVMRILDKQSALHSL
-315 DQLGLIDEPL
+315 DQLGLMNEALEGI
-325 AGVNHLISQPYGII
+325 NHLIKQPYGII

-348 KTTTLYAALNTIRND
+348 KTTTLYSALNTIRND

-377 LDGIQQVQIKPH
+377 LDGIQQVQVKPH
-389 IGLTFAS
+389 IGLSFAS
-396 ALRSFLR
+396 GLRSFLR
-403 HDPDVILVGEIRDFD
+403 HDPDVILVGEIRDLE

-438 TNDAVTATTRLLDMG
+438 TNDASTAATRLLDMG

-459 SSAVSGVLAQRL
+459 SSAISGVLAQRL
-471 VRRICKHCREEYEPD
+471 VRKICSGCSEEYD
-486 PLDVPPDFKLQ
+486 PVPVEIPADFNHK
-497 PGQKVYR
+497 PGQKFFR
-504 GVGCR
+504 GTGCR
-509 ECRHT
+509 DCRGS

-520 GIFELMMIDDK
+520 GIYELLIVTDQIRDMIVQ
-531 IRELILQHKSATEI
+531 RKSAAE
-545 LEAARAQGL
+545 LQDAAIKNGL
-554 ILMREDGWAK
+554 KLMRDDGFKK
-564 VLKGITTI
+564 VLSGITTI
-572 EEIARVTKIDA
+572 EEINRVTKVDIS
-583 AALVQ
+583 ALAD